1 MDKALVTT
9 NHGHPGA
16 EAMSANRSPFT
27 DRTLVVAWATF
38 AAFNVVLMWLVP
50 GQETI
55 PFHFVWISLAL
66 VYGFTSWR
74 TSWMVVAL
82 VSVTLCTGVV
92 LVHHAAAGEIRWE
105 ETSEEPLMAGI
116 FVVMVWHVHR
126 RNVLLREVQRVNE
139 MERRRLERQQL
150 FVRLA
155 SHELRTPITVARG
168 YTELVRAVHND
179 PATVEDTAI
188 VLDEL
193 DKLTRITQRLV
204 TLIQVDEP
212 HPLRRTDVD
221 AELFRIV
228 RRWEPTAVRGW
239 VVQSAVGEA
248 LINSERFEAA
258 LDCLL
263 ENAIKFTKPHDHIE
277 ITGLRAPDGWI
288 VQVRDSGSGISA
300 ETMHRLT
307 STPPGEPTST
317 GTGLGLAIVSAVVDS
332 LGGRLIIGGELRVG
346 TTVRLFIPQLPLDPR
361 EVMRPPDQFAAD
373 PLHADLGWQPVTST
387 GGNQL

>member
-1 MDKALVTT
+1 MAAT
-9 NHGHPGA
+9 H
-16 EAMSANRSPFT
+16 SPFT
-27 DRTLVVAWATF
+27 NRSLIAFWAIF
-38 AAFNVVLMWLVP
+38 AAINVVLMWLVP
-50 GQETI
+50 GQETV

-92 LVHHAAAGEIRWE
+92 LVHHAALGEIRWE
-105 ETSEEPLMAGI
+105 ETAEEPLMVAI

-126 RNVLLREVQRVNE
+126 RNVLLREVQRINGI
-139 MERRRLERQQL
+139 ERRRLERQQL

-168 YTELVRAVHND
+168 YTELVRAVHKD
-179 PATVEDTAI
+179 PATLDDTAI

-228 RRWEPTAVRGW
+228 RRWERTANRDW
-239 VVQSAVGEA
+239 VVQSAVGAA
-248 LINSERFEAA
+248 LINTERFEAA

-263 ENAIKFTKPHDHIE
+263 ENAIKFTQPLDRIE
-277 ITGLRAPDGWI
+277 ITGLRASGGWV
-288 VQVRDSGSGISA
+288 VQVQDSGAGISA
-300 ETMHRLT
+300 ETIQRLSSGT
-307 STPPGEPTST
+307 PGEATNT
-317 GTGLGLAIVSAVVDS
+317 GTGLGLPIVSAVAAS
-332 LGGRLIIGGELRVG
+332 LGGRVTINGAIGAG
-346 TTVRLFIPQLPLDPR
+346 TAVRFFVPQPPLDPR
-361 EVMRPPDQFAAD
+361 DASRPEQ
-373 PLHADLGWQPVTST
+373 LTGDLAR
-387 GGNQL
+387 